1 MKPEDENKN
10 QEETSKNCSENTEGC
25 QGSCKENS
33 GAQEGRRGF
42 LKLGL
47 LGAAL
52 SVTGLG
58 LQKAFSGED
67 NSTESGEKIK
77 VMTTDGK
84 LMEVD
89 SSHIKTPTPCCSSTS
104 GARAEAREGIPGKKF
119 VMVIDL
125 SRCKDALKCQK
136 ACQKHHFLPEQDK
149 WLKVFKMQESE
160 ETSPYWMPKP
170 CLHCDKPPCVKV
182 CPVDA
187 TYKRSDGIVL
197 IDNERCIGC
206 RFCMAA
212 CPYSTRVFNWKE
224 PIISASESTN
234 YSPETSV
241 PRKMGTV
248 EKCDFCPD
256 MLRQGKLPHCVS
268 ACPNGVYYF
277 GDRNEDVVT
286 NGDETV
292 SLTGLLREKA
302 GYRYLESLGTE
313 PSVYYLPPA
322 NRLFPFKDRPEEKTE
337 KG

>member
-1 MKPEDENKN
+1 MLT
-10 QEETSKNCSENTEGC
+10 EEES
-25 QGSCKENS
+25 
-33 GAQEGRRGF
+33 RRNF
-42 LKLGL
+42 LKMGL

-52 SVTGLG
+52 SVTGFG
-58 LQKAFSGED
+58 LQKVFSSD
-67 NSTESGEKIK
+67 NKSDGTEKKVK
-77 VMTTDGK
+77 VMTTDGN
-84 LMEVD
+84 LVEVD
-89 SSHIKTPTPCCSSTS
+89 ASHLKPSKPCCASPSES
-104 GARAEAREGIPGKKF
+104 REGIPGKKF

-136 ACQKHHFLPEQDK
+136 ACQKHHLLPEQDK

-160 ETSPYWMPKP
+160 ETAPYWMPKP

-187 TYKRSDGIVL
+187 TFKRSDGLVL

-212 CPYSTRVFNWKE
+212 CPYSTRVFNWEE
-224 PIISASESTN
+224 PRIPASAGTE

-241 PRKMGTV
+241 PRKKGTV

-277 GDRNEDVVT
+277 GDRNEDTVT

-292 SLTGLLREKA
+292 SLTNLLRDKA
-302 GYRYLESLGTE
+302 GYRYFESLGTE
-313 PSVYYLPPA
+313 PSVYYLPPV
-322 NRLFPFKDRPEEKTE
+322 NRIFPFKDRPEQKSE
-337 KG
+337 GDSPAHG

>member
-1 MKPEDENKN
+1 MSDNLNKPTASDDE
-10 QEETSKNCSENTEGC
+10 SK
-25 QGSCKENS
+25 
-33 GAQEGRRGF
+33 GRRNF

-47 LGAAL
+47 LTAGLTVVGGGVQKVL
-52 SVTGLG
+52 SS
-58 LQKAFSGED
+58 KEEP
-67 NSTESGEKIK
+67 TETGEKVK
-77 VMTTDGK
+77 VLTTNGE
-84 LMEVD
+84 LVEID
-89 SSHIKTPTPCCSSTS
+89 SAHLQGSHSCC
-104 GARAEAREGIPGKKF
+104 AAPPKEARQGVPGKKY

-136 ACQKHHFLPEQDK
+136 ACQKHHLLPEQDK
-149 WLKVFKMQESE
+149 WLKVYKMQDSE
-160 ETSPYWMPKP
+160 ETAPYWMPKP

-187 TYKRSDGIVL
+187 TYKRSDGLVL

-212 CPYSTRVFNWKE
+212 CPYSTRTFNWEE
-224 PIISASESTN
+224 PQQPANANQMS

-241 PRKMGTV
+241 PRKKGTV

-256 MLRQGKLPHCVS
+256 MLRQGKLPHCVT

-277 GDRNEDVVT
+277 GDANEDTVT

-292 SLTGLLREKA
+292 RFRQLLKDKA
-302 GYRYLESLGTE
+302 AYRYLESLGTE

-322 NRLFPFKDRPEEKTE
+322 NRLFPFKDREEGKE
-337 KG
+337 SES

>member
-1 MKPEDENKN
+1 MSENIENIPNNEANSN
-10 QEETSKNCSENTEGC
+10 QESSEA
-25 QGSCKENS
+25 S
-33 GAQEGRRGF
+33 RRKF
-42 LKLGL
+42 LKFGVLAAGL
-47 LGAAL
+47 TVVG
-52 SVTGLG
+52 GG
-58 LQKAFSGED
+58 LQKAFSD
-67 NSTESGEKIK
+67 DTKKDTSGKKVK

-89 SSHIKTPTPCCSSTS
+89 VSHIKPAAHCCSSS
-104 GARAEAREGIPGKKF
+104 KESREGIPGKKF

-136 ACQKHHFLPEQDK
+136 ACQKHHLLPEQDK
-149 WLKVFKMQESE
+149 WLKVFKMQETE
-160 ETSPYWMPKP
+160 ETAPYWMPKP

-187 TYKRSDGIVL
+187 TFKRSDGIVL

-212 CPYSTRVFNWKE
+212 CPYSTRVFNWEE
-224 PIISASESTN
+224 PKVPEAFANAT

-241 PRKMGTV
+241 PRKKGTV

-256 MLRQGKLPHCVS
+256 MLRQGKLPHCVA

-277 GDRNEDVVT
+277 GNRNEDMVT

-292 SLTGLLREKA
+292 SLSQLLKDKA
-302 GYRYLESLGTE
+302 GYRYLEALGTE

-322 NRLFPFKDRPEEKTE
+322 NRIFPFKDREVEGEKPKENTE
-337 KG
+337 KKG